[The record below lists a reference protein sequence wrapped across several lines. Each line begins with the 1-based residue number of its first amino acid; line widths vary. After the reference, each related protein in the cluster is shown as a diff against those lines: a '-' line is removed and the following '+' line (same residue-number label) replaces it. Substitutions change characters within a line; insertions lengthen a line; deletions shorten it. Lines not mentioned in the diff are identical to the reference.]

1 VQIHLDA
8 VGGVAGDMFIAA
20 VLDAFPNLSDGLL
33 AAIRTAGFPRDVTMK
48 ITAHKDHALTGL
60 RFIVDDSGHDSTPH
74 RHTDFANIRQLLEN
88 SQIETD
94 VRRHAVGIFSL
105 LAEAEAKVHGTTV
118 DEVTFHEIGEW
129 DSIADIVGAA
139 YLITQLAAD
148 WSVSPVPIGRGGIQS
163 VHGYLPVPTPATA
176 LLLEG
181 FECFDDGVTGERV
194 TPTGAAI
201 LRYLTANRSN
211 DGGTRRLLASGTG
224 FGSRQFPGLSNVLRL
239 IAFEVIGSA
248 GRPGRVAEVL
258 FEVDDQSPEDLAI
271 GLDRLRAH
279 PAVWDVLQVPAFGKK
294 SRIAAH
300 IRVLADPAQLQEVCE
315 VCLEETTTIGLRYQ
329 VLERMTLSRRRLTID
344 ADGQQVR
351 VKIVQR
357 QNDTTR
363 KAEADDLA
371 TVSGGRSGRDRIR
384 LAVETAVLP
393 GSTKE

>member
-1 VQIHLDA
+1 
-8 VGGVAGDMFIAA
+8 
-20 VLDAFPNLSDGLL
+20 
-33 AAIRTAGFPRDVTMK
+33 
-48 ITAHKDHALTGL
+48 
-60 RFIVDDSGHDSTPH
+60 
-74 RHTDFANIRQLLEN
+74 
-88 SQIETD
+88 
-94 VRRHAVGIFSL
+94 
-105 LAEAEAKVHGTTV
+105 
-118 DEVTFHEIGEW
+118 
-129 DSIADIVGAA
+129 
-139 YLITQLAAD
+139 
-148 WSVSPVPIGRGGIQS
+148 
-163 VHGYLPVPTPATA
+163 
-176 LLLEG
+176 
-181 FECFDDGVTGERV
+181 
-194 TPTGAAI
+194 
-201 LRYLTANRSN
+201 
-211 DGGTRRLLASGTG
+211 
-224 FGSRQFPGLSNVLRL
+224 L